1 MTNTTW
7 LTREAYDRLAQELKQ
22 LQGEGMA
29 EVVKRIEA
37 ARAEG
42 DLKENGG
49 YHAAREEQAKMAGR
63 IASLK
68 ALLENARVGEA
79 PSDSTTVQ
87 PGTVVTAEI
96 GGRERD
102 FLLGSREVAADSAL
116 TVYSERSPIGAA
128 LVGARVGETRSYS
141 TPAGKQVAVTVTAV
155 KPYAG

>member
-1 MTNTTW
+1 MTDRTW
-7 LTREAYDRLAQELKQ
+7 LTPEAYDRLRQELAF

-68 ALLENARVGEA
+68 AVLENAQVGEA
-79 PSDSTTVQ
+79 PTDSSTVQ

-96 GGRERD
+96 GGKARD

-116 TVYSERSPIGAA
+116 TVYSEQSPIGSA
-128 LVGARVGETRSYS
+128 LVGAKVGETRSYS
-141 TPAGKQVAVTVTAV
+141 TPAGKEVSVTVTAV
-155 KPYAG
+155 KAYTG

>member
-1 MTNTTW
+1 MTDTTW
-7 LTREAYDRLAQELKQ
+7 LTQEAYDRLTQELAH

-49 YHAAREEQAKMAGR
+49 YHAAREEQGKMAGR

-79 PSDSTTVQ
+79 PADSSSVQ
-87 PGTVVTAEI
+87 PGTVVTAQV
-96 GGRERD
+96 GGQERA
-102 FLLGSREVAADSAL
+102 FLLGSREVAADSSL
-116 TVYSERSPIGAA
+116 TVYSEKSPIGAA
-128 LVGARVGETRSYS
+128 LIGARVGDTRSYS
-141 TPAGKQVAVTVTAV
+141 TPTGKQVSVTVTAV
-155 KPYAG
+155 KPYGG

>member
-1 MTNTTW
+1 MTDTTW
-7 LTREAYDRLAQELKQ
+7 LTQEAYDRLSHELAF

-49 YHAAREEQAKMAGR
+49 YHAAREEQGKMAGR

-68 ALLENARVGEA
+68 ALLANAQVGEA
-79 PSDSTTVQ
+79 PTDSSSVQ

-96 GGRERD
+96 GGTERD
-102 FLLGSREVAADSAL
+102 FLLGSREVAADSTL

-128 LVGARVGETRSYS
+128 LVGAKVGETRSYS
-141 TPAGKQVAVTVTAV
+141 TPTGKEVAVKVLAV